1 MHFMALKNHENSVH
15 LQQAEGDEAFS
26 KYVKGV
32 PIINKSYTKEVP
44 FLTKLLYK
52 LGKGLDLGTKPPLC
66 KTFFST
72 PRPGLGNNVQ
82 KTRRLSMKS
91 GVVIKVNGS
100 WKESLTK
107 FRLTK
112 NWSFGIWSALDVTL
126 LSKLYQTHQFFKH
139 PFYERLYFRGE
150 AETSWGNVFLNWM
163 KRSSHVHAE
172 NDNENAYCSSFS
184 EVRSL
189 LKIFRQFQHKLSYR
203 IRPSSFF
210 LRLASSNRPKFLA
223 FWKKKVATLL
233 NHFSLEIIL
242 LIWKMSI
249 VTA

>member
-52 LGKGLDLGTKPPLC
+52 LGKGLDLGTKPPLY

-112 NWSFGIWSALDVTL
+112 NWSFGVWSALDVTL
-126 LSKLYQTHQFFKH
+126 VSKLYRTHQFFKH

-150 AETSWGNVFLNWM
+150 AETSWGDVLPNWM

-189 LKIFRQFQHKLSYR
+189 LKNFRQFH
-203 IRPSSFF
+203 
-210 LRLASSNRPKFLA
+210 
-223 FWKKKVATLL
+223 
-233 NHFSLEIIL
+233 H
-242 LIWKMSI
+242 
-249 VTA
+249 